1 MCNNVS
7 IDRRC
12 PSNLKVSQYYYLT
25 RARISYRTLLCC
37 VASCLRYTVVYHSV
51 PYSAHKFITRLYRM
65 VTLWLTDKKNTR
77 EYDPIFPPFISSHL
91 LPLFR
96 SILIFA
102 SFVYIKQYRFFEM
115 SSKSRLTPTAIKEM
129 MISWHQIGKS
139 SKEIV
144 DLTGRS
150 RATVQTIIKKWK
162 DTGCIENQWHKG
174 RTSKFTTRDANRLK
188 RIIKTNIGASTTH
201 IF

>member
-1 MCNNVS
+1 M
-7 IDRRC
+7 
-12 PSNLKVSQYYYLT
+12 
-25 RARISYRTLLCC
+25 
-37 VASCLRYTVVYHSV
+37 YHSV

-65 VTLWLTDKKNTR
+65 VTLWLTDKQNTR
-77 EYDPIFPPFISSHL
+77 ECDPTFPPFMSSHL

-102 SFVYIKQYRFFEM
+102 SFMYIKQYRFFEM
-115 SSKSRLTPTAIKEM
+115 NSKSRLTPTAIKEM

-139 SKEIV
+139 LKEIA

-188 RIIKTNIGASTTH
+188 RIIKTNIEASTTH